1 MKLLFACMLGSL
13 SGCLLVGCKG
23 ATDEAEPAPTAV
35 VEVQPAAHHSM
46 DEVLVAYGAVD
57 FVAARTRALTV
68 QVESQ
73 VAERFVLPGTHVKAG
88 QPLMRLVPSATTHL
102 DVDKASRDAAVA
114 EADAQRQSRLRAQGL
129 ATDSDLRTAKAAA
142 ETAIALRDSLNSR
155 IGVHGVTLQAPI
167 EGVVDTFT
175 AQPGDVI
182 APGTPVIR
190 IADPKAL
197 YVRVGLEPEDAVRV
211 KEGQAVTLSALAS
224 NSISVGGRISE
235 VDARV
240 DATSRLAGAVAQPE
254 ANAQLV
260 PGSAVR
266 ARIVL
271 DTHAE
276 AITVP
281 RSAVLYEDEQPFV
294 YIADQGKAHRKP
306 ITLGLMDEAQAE
318 IVKGVNVGDSVITG
332 GNYELEDG
340 MAVKLAGQGDK
351 EEGDKKEAGDDK
363 DAPDA
368 KDAKEAA
375 PAESPSKGSKPGADA
390 S

>member
-1 MKLLFACMLGSL
+1 MKLLFVCMLGSL

-23 ATDEAEPAPTAV
+23 ATDEAQPAPTAV

-46 DEVLVAYGAVD
+46 DEALVVYGAVD

-155 IGVHGVTLQAPI
+155 IGVHGLTLRAPI

-211 KEGQAVTLSALAS
+211 KEGQAVSLSALAS

-294 YIADQGKAHRKP
+294 YVADQGKAHRKP

-351 EEGDKKEAGDDK
+351 EEDDSQKDDEKKGEGK
-363 DAPDA
+363 
-368 KDAKEAA
+368 
-375 PAESPSKGSKPGADA
+375 
-390 S
+390 